1 MIQQPSARQCF
12 VCGVE
17 NPAGLHITFF
27 ETEPPTPDLPV
38 EVRAEITVP
47 QRFQGYPGIVHGG
60 IIATMLD
67 EVSSRTVFRGDPL
80 RFVVTAKMNVR
91 YRKPIPVETPL
102 KLRGW
107 VISDRKRVVEVG
119 GEITNVEGVV
129 LAEAEAT
136 LMEVETEFF
145 GDQSLSPDEWKV
157 YPQTEEPR

>member
-27 ETEPPTPDLPV
+27 ETESPSPGEPV
-38 EVRAEITVP
+38 ETRAEITVP
-47 QRFQGYPGIVHGG
+47 RQYQGYPGIVHGG

-67 EVSSRTVFRGDPL
+67 EVASRTVFRGNPL

-91 YRKPIPVETPL
+91 YRKPVPVESPL

-107 VISDRKRVVEVG
+107 VIEDRGKVVEVG
-119 GEITNVEGVV
+119 GEITNAAGVV
-129 LAEAEAT
+129 LADASAT
-136 LMEVETEFF
+136 LVEVDPGFF
-145 GDQSLSPDEWKV
+145 GDQALSPDDWKV
-157 YPQTEEPR
+157 YPGTEEPR